1 MLGSMTDIKDATCPQ
16 CGSELPQTFADG
28 EGRPGPPGP
37 NSEDRP
43 RLPAVKVIQP
53 GTIRLAPD
61 GDLLISGW
69 QFEAPDGVDL
79 LAVPQL
85 AIDHEAAAILQAAS
99 R

>member
-1 MLGSMTDIKDATCPQ
+1 M
-16 CGSELPQTFADG
+16 
-28 EGRPGPPGP
+28 
-37 NSEDRP
+37 
-43 RLPAVKVIQP
+43 KVIQP

-61 GDLLISGW
+61 GDLLIAGW
-69 QFEAPDGVDL
+69 QFEAPDGIDL